1 MPFGVVNFTLESC
14 TENVARVRTTYSSS
28 VAGMQFWKY
37 INAGWTQVND
47 PNANLVIS
55 GNTVTFDIVDNGPYD
70 ADPTL
75 HVIADPGGPGYVPA
89 AAAAPQS
96 IPTLSEWGLI
106 LLSGLM
112 AMLGLRQARRRR

>member
-1 MPFGVVNFTLESC
+1 
-14 TENVARVRTTYSSS
+14 
-28 VAGMQFWKY
+28 MQFWKY